1 MWTPDLRTLFLI
13 LFLVNAF
20 LTLMLFTYWK
30 TQKTY
35 YGFATW
41 MQSLLVIS
49 IGYLLFMLRD
59 TIPAFFSVILGSILV
74 VLSVVM
80 RLESIRRYFSRK
92 SLPLLVYGIFIPFTG
107 LYLYFTY
114 ITNSI
119 LLRTTFSTVII
130 VPCLLLTSL
139 IALRV
144 QEPENR
150 LLRSGFAATLCIV
163 AVVMTSRILAWIVF
177 PREHSLLST
186 DPENT
191 VFFIVTIVTDIL
203 STGFFLMFNM
213 ARSQAELRESEIEHR
228 ILLSSMPDFVV
239 VYAGDR
245 ILYANPPVLHRF
257 GITEEEMYRHSLFD
271 YVAQE
276 SRAEVAGNIRKRD
289 HGMPVEPYEMDIITP
304 AGERLTLYLQSSYHS
319 IMYKG
324 VSAFLVV
331 LTDITDRKW
340 AERELLK
347 HDLFLQR
354 LIDTIPNPIFYK
366 DKNGVYTGC
375 NTAFERYIGLPKD
388 HIIGRTVYG
397 IAPKELADI
406 YYAKDKELIDQPG
419 TQAYESHV
427 KYADGSLHDV
437 IFNKS
442 TYFDADGSTAG
453 LVGIIQDITGRKQ
466 AEKRAQVIACE
477 WESTFNAASDGICLM
492 NAEQVIQRCNTR
504 MGEIL
509 GGKIPEEIVGK
520 SCWITVH
527 QTTEPIPDC
536 PFVRAK
542 ETHQRTQ
549 TEYSHNGLW
558 FEVIVDPVFDRE
570 GRFVGAVHVMRDI
583 TGRKRD
589 EAALRQAYKQ
599 LNLLSSITRHD
610 IMNQLFALRGYL
622 ELSHEMINNPAILEE
637 YIRKE
642 EQAARTI
649 EHQISFTKDY
659 QELGAAAP
667 VWQNVNKSIQ
677 KAVAGLPVGKIRV
690 ETDPEDPE
698 VYADP
703 LFEKVFYNLID
714 NALRY
719 GGDRMTTIRIS
730 SRIDDRHL
738 TICCDDDGVG
748 CSAADKKKLFT
759 RGFGKNTGL
768 GLFLSREILAITG
781 ITITEN
787 GEPGKGARF
796 EITVPTGMWKKK
808 GEMVEKGVNN

>member
-1 MWTPDLRTLFLI
+1 MWTPDIRTLFLN

-41 MQSLLVIS
+41 MQSLFVIS
-49 IGYLLFMLRD
+49 IGYLLLMLRD
-59 TIPAFFSVILGSILV
+59 TLPTFFSVIVANFLV
-74 VLSVVM
+74 MLSVMM
-80 RLESIRRYFSRK
+80 RLESTRRFFWQK
-92 SLPLLVYGIFIPFTG
+92 PVPFLIYGILAPLTG
-107 LYLYFTY
+107 VYLYFTY
-114 ITNSI
+114 VIDLPLVRTFFVT
-119 LLRTTFSTVII
+119 LLI
-130 VPCLLLTSL
+130 VVCLLTTSL
-139 IALRV
+139 LALRV

-150 LLRSGFAATLCIV
+150 ILRFGFAATLCII
-163 AVVMTSRILAWIVF
+163 AVLMTSRLLIWLAI
-177 PREHSLLST
+177 PGEHSLLSP

-191 VFFIVTIVTDIL
+191 VFFIATIVTDIL
-203 STGFFLMFNM
+203 STGFFLMLNM
-213 ARSQAELRESEIEHR
+213 ARSQAELRESELEQR

-245 ILYANPPVLHRF
+245 ILYANPSLLHRF
-257 GITEEEMYRHSLFD
+257 GMSDEEMYRHALVD
-271 YVAQE
+271 YIAPE
-276 SRAEVAGNIRKRD
+276 SRMEVLGNIRKRD
-289 HGMPVEPYEMDIITP
+289 SGMHVEPYEIDVLTP
-304 AGERLTLYLQSSYHS
+304 VGERLTLYLQSSYHS

-331 LTDITDRKW
+331 LTDITDRKR
-340 AERELLK
+340 AERELLE

-354 LIDTIPNPIFYK
+354 LIETISNPIFYK
-366 DKNGVYTGC
+366 DKEGVYTGC

-406 YYAKDKELIDQPG
+406 YDAKDKELIDQPG
-419 TQAYESHV
+419 TQVYESQV
-427 KYADGSLHDV
+427 RYADGSLHEV

-442 TYFDADGSTAG
+442 TFFDADGNTAG
-453 LVGIIQDITGRKQ
+453 LVGIIQ
-466 AEKRAQVIACE
+466 
-477 WESTFNAASDGICLM
+477 
-492 NAEQVIQRCNTR
+492 
-504 MGEIL
+504 
-509 GGKIPEEIVGK
+509 
-520 SCWITVH
+520 
-527 QTTEPIPDC
+527 
-536 PFVRAK
+536 
-542 ETHQRTQ
+542 
-549 TEYSHNGLW
+549 
-558 FEVIVDPVFDRE
+558 
-570 GRFVGAVHVMRDI
+570 DI

-622 ELSHEMINNPAILEE
+622 ELSHEMINNPAVLEE
-637 YIRKE
+637 YIQKE

-659 QELGAAAP
+659 QELGAASP
-667 VWQNVNKSIQ
+667 VWQNVNESIQ
-677 KAVAGLPVGKIRV
+677 KALSGLQVGKIRV

-703 LFEKVFYNLID
+703 LFEKVFYNLLD

-719 GGDRMTTIRIS
+719 GGDRMTTIRFS
-730 SRIDDRHL
+730 SRTDDRCL
-738 TICCDDDGVG
+738 SICCEDDGVG
-748 CSAADKKKLFT
+748 CSTADKKKLFM

-796 EITVPTGMWKKK
+796 EITVPAGMWKKK
-808 GEMVEKGVNN
+808 GKNGVST